1 MKIVVVLADGFEEIE
16 AIAPIDV
23 WRRLNFEV
31 VLAGLDG
38 LEATGSHQIKVKAEV
53 LFNDCRA
60 ADFDAVFLPGGMP
73 GAMNLYHS
81 ETVQNFIKEIDRKGG
96 AVSAICAAPIVLAKA
111 GLLSGRLFT
120 MYPGFADYLDGM
132 TPTGELA
139 EADGNIVTGRGA
151 GAAFAFAAK
160 VAQVLGKG
168 PECEQLYPK
177 MFVSL

>member
-16 AIAPIDV
+16 AIVPIDV

-38 LEATGSHQIKVKAEV
+38 MEATGSHQLKVKAEV
-53 LFNDCRA
+53 LLKDCRA
-60 ADFDAVFLPGGMP
+60 EDFDAVFLPGGMP
-73 GAMNLYHS
+73 GAMNLYQS
-81 ETVQNFIKEIDRKGG
+81 EAVRLLIGKIAQQGG

-111 GLLSGRLFT
+111 GLLTGRRFT
-120 MYPGFADYLDGM
+120 MYPGFDDYLGAM
-132 TPTGELA
+132 KPTGELA

-160 VAQVLGKG
+160 LAQVLGKG
-168 PECEQLYPK
+168 PECAQLYPK
-177 MFVSL
+177 MFVKI

>member
-1 MKIVVVLADGFEEIE
+1 MKIIVVLADGFEEIE
-16 AIAPIDV
+16 AITPIDV
-23 WRRLNFEV
+23 WRRLGFEV

-38 LEATGSHQIKVKAEV
+38 LEATGSHQIKVRAE
-53 LFNDCRA
+53 LLLKDCRA
-60 ADFDAVFLPGGMP
+60 QDFDAVFLPGGMP

-81 ETVQNFIKEIDRKGG
+81 DSVRNLVKNINDRGG

-111 GLLSGRLFT
+111 GLLTGRRFT
-120 MYPGFADYLDGM
+120 MYPGFDDYLDGSK
-132 TPTGELA
+132 PTGQLA

-160 VAQVLGKG
+160 LAQVLGKG
-168 PECEQLYPK
+168 CECEQLYPK

>member
-1 MKIVVVLADGFEEIE
+1 MKIVTVLADGFEEIE

-38 LEATGSHQIKVKAEV
+38 LEVTGSHQIKVKTEV
-53 LFNDCRA
+53 LLKDCRA
-60 ADFDAVFLPGGMP
+60 VDFDAVFLPGGMP

-81 ETVQNFIKEIDRKGG
+81 LTVQCLVKEIAQKGG

-111 GLLSGRLFT
+111 GLLTGRRFT
-120 MYPGFADYLDGM
+120 MYPGFDDYLGGM
-132 TPTGELA
+132 KPTGQLA
-139 EADGNIVTGRGA
+139 EADGKIVTGRGA

-160 VAQVLGKG
+160 VAQVLGKDS
-168 PECEQLYPK
+168 ECAQLYLK
-177 MFVSL
+177 MFVKI

>member
-1 MKIVVVLADGFEEIE
+1 MKIVTVLADGFEEIE
-16 AIAPIDV
+16 AISPIDV

-38 LEATGSHQIKVKAEV
+38 LEVTGSHQIKVRAEV
-53 LFNDCRA
+53 LLKDCRA

-81 ETVQNFIKEIDRKGG
+81 LAVQLLVKDVAQKGG

-111 GLLSGRLFT
+111 GLLTGRRFT
-120 MYPGFADYLDGM
+120 MYPGFDQYLNGM

-168 PECEQLYPK
+168 GECAQLYPK
-177 MFVSL
+177 MFVKI